1 MSSVQTT
8 SSLESPA
15 VVIAECD
22 RDFYEVVDGVKQELP
37 RMGAYENVLASVLTK
52 WLIIFADDHG
62 LGWVTTETLFVLDA
76 AKRLQRRPD
85 VAFVSVERGRAS
97 PVRRTN
103 AWDVVPDLAVEIVS
117 TTNFADEIDAKLVDY
132 FAAGVGQVWV
142 IYPETRR
149 LYVHE
154 SLQTA
159 RGYSEDDLV
168 DAAPVLPGLTFRLA
182 DLFDA
187 IENIDEPAE

>member
-1 MSSVQTT
+1 MPSQLAFPDD
-8 SSLESPA
+8 SLRFDDE
-15 VVIAECD
+15 
-22 RDFYEVVDGVKQELP
+22 RLFEVVNGEQLELEP
-37 RMGAYENVLASVLTK
+37 MGAFENLFAFHLGVLIAN
-52 WLIIFADDHG
+52 FARPKK
-62 LGWVTTETLFVLDA
+62 LGTATTETLFVLRHEP
-76 AKRLQRRPD
+76 RLQRRPD
-85 VAFVSVERGRAS
+85 IAFVSRKKMQEHRVL
-97 PVRRTN
+97 RTS